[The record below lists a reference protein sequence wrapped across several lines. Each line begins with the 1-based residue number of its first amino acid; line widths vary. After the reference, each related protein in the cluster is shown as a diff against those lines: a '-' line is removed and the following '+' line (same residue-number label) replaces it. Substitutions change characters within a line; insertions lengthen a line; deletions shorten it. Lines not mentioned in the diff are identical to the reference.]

1 MQKKNTQR
9 KQCMYIKTLSLSVL
23 MWRAVTLPK
32 VPSRLNIPLHQMLAS
47 VPWCNYTRRLGL
59 AVLSWFGYK
68 LRIIL
73 YSSLLHVPAICSSF
87 ETQGPHWFRHGR
99 KWEHA
104 MGKLMEPKEIWSINK
119 LVVVDTW
126 KGNMLKIEDCV
137 FLYFEIKGITLPE
150 ICQRSKS
157 MSR

>member
-1 MQKKNTQR
+1 MIFYNFPISTVHEKNQNLNLNT
-9 KQCMYIKTLSLSVL
+9 YIFISSYQTILHGIGFYQDFYLLWVFIRTFLTFKIPKGSSVYIHHYSLSLL
-23 MWRAVTLPK
+23 MWRAVTLPSA
-32 VPSRLNIPLHQMLAS
+32 PRRLNIPLHQMLAS

-99 KWEHA
+99 
-104 MGKLMEPKEIWSINK
+104 
-119 LVVVDTW
+119 
-126 KGNMLKIEDCV
+126 
-137 FLYFEIKGITLPE
+137 
-150 ICQRSKS
+150 
-157 MSR
+157 